1 MRFYNKQ
8 LFVFTI
14 FISAYTTS
22 VAQIKEKIFHQPEY
36 DFKKLHLGIAVGLNR
51 SHYNILHSSK
61 FILFDSVNVI
71 ESINNTGLNLSWS
84 VDYKLGNHL
93 YIRTRPVDLTYTE
106 KAFQYSL
113 KTPDRL
119 RLEDS
124 ITTKKVEGISFG
136 IPVQLKFA
144 SDKIN
149 NLKVF
154 IIAGARIDYDF
165 AANVGK
171 KENDEVLTLKRV
183 DFSTEMGIGFHFY
196 LPYIVLTPEIKVAH
210 SLRNILARTDA
221 LKYANTIDNITARS
235 ITFSLTFE

>member
-1 MRFYNKQ
+1 M
-8 LFVFTI
+8 L
-14 FISAYTTS
+14 ISLYKAS
-22 VAQIKEKIFHQPEY
+22 SAQIEEKVLHQPDY
-36 DFKKLHLGIAVGLNR
+36 DFQKFHLGIAIGLNR

-61 FILFDSVNVI
+61 FINFDSVN
-71 ESINNTGLNLSWS
+71 ESINNTGLNLSWT
-84 VDYKLGNHL
+84 VDYKLGTHL
-93 YIRTRPVDLTYTE
+93 SLRSRPLDVTYTE

-119 RLEDS
+119 RQEDS

-144 SDKIN
+144 SDRIN
-149 NLKVF
+149 NFKVF

-196 LPYIVLTPEIKVAH
+196 LPYLVLTPEIKVAH

-221 LKYANTIDNITARS
+221 LKYSNTIDNITARS

>member
-1 MRFYNKQ
+1 MPFYLKQ
-8 LFVFTI
+8 ICFLII
-14 FISAYTTS
+14 FISLYTFS
-22 VAQIKEKIFHQPEY
+22 SAQLVEKVLHQQDYDIKKFH
-36 DFKKLHLGIAVGLNR
+36 FGIAVGLNR

-61 FILFDSVNVI
+61 FLNFDSVNVI
-71 ESINNTGLNLSWS
+71 ESINNTGLNLSWT

-93 YIRTRPVDLTYTE
+93 SIRTRPADVTYTE

-119 RLEDS
+119 RQEDS
-124 ITTKKVEGISFG
+124 ITSKKVEGISFG

-144 SDKIN
+144 SDRIN
-149 NLKVF
+149 NFKVF

-196 LPYIVLTPEIKVAH
+196 LPYLVLTPEIKVAH

-221 LKYANTIDNITARS
+221 LKYSNTIDNISARS

>member
-1 MRFYNKQ
+1 MPFYLKQ
-8 LFVFTI
+8 ICFLII
-14 FISAYTTS
+14 FISLYTFS
-22 VAQIKEKIFHQPEY
+22 SAQLVEKVLHQPDY
-36 DFKKLHLGIAVGLNR
+36 DIKKFHFGIAVGLNR

-61 FILFDSVNVI
+61 FLNFDSVNVI
-71 ESINNTGLNLSWS
+71 ESINNTGLNLSWT

-93 YIRTRPVDLTYTE
+93 SIRTRPADVTYTE

-119 RLEDS
+119 RQEDS
-124 ITTKKVEGISFG
+124 ITSKKVEGISFG

-144 SDKIN
+144 SDRIN
-149 NLKVF
+149 NFKVF

-196 LPYIVLTPEIKVAH
+196 LPYLVLTPEIKVAH

-221 LKYANTIDNITARS
+221 LKYSNTIDNITARS